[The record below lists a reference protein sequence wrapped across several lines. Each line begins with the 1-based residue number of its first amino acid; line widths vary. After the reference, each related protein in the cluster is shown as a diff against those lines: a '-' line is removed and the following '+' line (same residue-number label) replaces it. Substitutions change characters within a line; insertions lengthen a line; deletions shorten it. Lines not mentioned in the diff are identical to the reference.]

1 MTLKALGR
9 EWKDISKLCSKNFI
23 VILQLMCVWKK
34 YRVKGGREYVL
45 YEKKAHWKVEKGLN
59 TAGL

>member
-45 YEKKAHWKVEKGLN
+45 YEKKAH
-59 TAGL
+59 